1 MFICCFLVLASFLRW
16 LGKVHFCLCL
26 PLSIDIRIKLNLYWQ
41 LFLVIYNFLSTIDI
55 MFLSPLAMFI
65 GQINLISD
73 GTLPCLHRTAIR
85 HSLSQCARGF
95 GFENVFASFWFWK
108 RFEIESKTDFNCKRL
123 QSVAKHGLMEV
134 LNTF

>member
-1 MFICCFLVLASFLRW
+1 MAYALALVGEPYMRVERSAEQA
-16 LGKVHFCLCL
+16 
-26 PLSIDIRIKLNLYWQ
+26 P
-41 LFLVIYNFLSTIDI
+41 
-55 MFLSPLAMFI
+55 
-65 GQINLISD
+65 
-73 GTLPCLHRTAIR
+73 
-85 HSLSQCARGF
+85 QCARGF

>member
-1 MFICCFLVLASFLRW
+1 MAGECLLKLFSAGGIWFLEIGLLANQVVDRLR
-16 LGKVHFCLCL
+16 VE
-26 PLSIDIRIKLNLYWQ
+26 P
-41 LFLVIYNFLSTIDI
+41 T
-55 MFLSPLAMFI
+55 
-65 GQINLISD
+65 
-73 GTLPCLHRTAIR
+73 
-85 HSLSQCARGF
+85 QCARGF